1 MRDSIGGSGPTFL
14 IVPATIAADNTPAV
28 IDLAGYN
35 GLNVHVQVGV
45 GGITFSGSN
54 KVEFILKHGDA
65 SDGSDQAAVAVTDVT
80 GVTATSG
87 IIRSLTAAHTTPTV
101 VSCGYVGSKRY
112 VSCLA
117 DFSGTHGTGTP
128 IAVLANRAFPVSVTP
143 A

>member
-1 MRDSIGGSGPTFL
+1 MRDNIGGSGPTYL
-14 IVPATIAADNTPAV
+14 VVPATISADNTPSV

-35 GLNVHVQVGV
+35 AANIHVQVGV

-87 IIRSLTAAHTTPTV
+87 IIRSLIAAHASATV
-101 VSCGYVGSKRY
+101 VSCGYVGTKRY
-112 VSCLA
+112 ISCLA

-128 IAVLANRAFPVSVTP
+128 IAVLCTRGFPVSVTP